1 MSEDRRRHSWTMKR
15 KYSCCLVDSD
25 TLPRARLSAI
35 KRTEAMGERNSWETL
50 ETKLVFSSL
59 RRSWR
64 WKASQE
70 AITPISA
77 ANADAATRP
86 ASSRA
91 WRQYEE
97 SSNAWSAT

>member
-1 MSEDRRRHSWTMKR
+1 MSLTVCCVRVKRSVGSKSYCLRPCSMREKSRTFSMSEDRRRHSWTMKR

-59 RRSWR
+59 DRKS
-64 WKASQE
+64 
-70 AITPISA
+70 
-77 ANADAATRP
+77 TRLN
-86 ASSRA
+86 SSHL
-91 WRQYEE
+91 
-97 SSNAWSAT
+97 